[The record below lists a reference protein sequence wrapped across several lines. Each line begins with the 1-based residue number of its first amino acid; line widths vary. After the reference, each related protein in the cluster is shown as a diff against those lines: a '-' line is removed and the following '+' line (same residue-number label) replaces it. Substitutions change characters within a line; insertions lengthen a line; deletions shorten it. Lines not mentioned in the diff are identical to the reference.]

1 VVLSTA
7 GGDGGKRS
15 LIVQE
20 HLSRVILGSSKGLV
34 LKSREQYL
42 VKEMG
47 EEVGVEKMTGTKAC
61 DSDLEEL
68 KIRGLRCT

>member
-1 VVLSTA
+1 
-7 GGDGGKRS
+7 
-15 LIVQE
+15 
-20 HLSRVILGSSKGLV
+20 VILGSSKGLV